1 MKLEELSITRKAR
14 KFKMSSA
21 ITCNL
26 KGKFKKTNSFLEK
39 CLEFIKLGRLDYYG
53 KLGVAALRETTPKDT
68 GLLAS
73 SWHYKIVRRPG
84 LASLIFYNTDIENG
98 KNVALLVYYGHGT
111 KNGIYVPPNDY
122 ITPAM
127 IPVLMKI
134 AEDMRKEI
142 EAL

>member
-1 MKLEELSITRKAR
+1 
-14 KFKMSSA
+14 MSSA
-21 ITCNL
+21 ITCSL
-26 KGKFKKTNSFLEK
+26 KGDFKKTNSFLEK

-53 KLGVAALRETTPKDT
+53 KLGVAALAETTPKVT

-73 SWHYKIVRRPG
+73 SWHYKIRRTRNSV
-84 LASLIFYNTDIENG
+84 SLIFYNTDIENG

-111 KNGIYVPPNDY
+111 RSGVWVPPNDY

-127 IPVLMKI
+127 LPVFIQI

>member
-1 MKLEELSITRKAR
+1 
-14 KFKMSSA
+14 MSSA
-21 ITCNL
+21 ITCRL
-26 KGKFKKTNSFLEK
+26 VGKFKKTNSFLER
-39 CLEFIKLGRLDYYG
+39 CLEFIRLGRLDYYG
-53 KLGVAALRETTPKDT
+53 KIGVAALAETTPKDT

-73 SWHYKIVRRPG
+73 SWHYKIERRKG
-84 LASLIFYNTDIENG
+84 VASLIFYNTDIENG

-111 KNGIYVPPNDY
+111 KRGIYVPPNDY

-127 IPVLMKI
+127 VPVFIQI

>member
-1 MKLEELSITRKAR
+1 MG
-14 KFKMSSA
+14 SA
-21 ITCNL
+21 ISCHV
-26 KGKFKKTNSFLEK
+26 KGRFKKTNSFLER

-53 KLGVAALRETTPKDT
+53 KIGVAALKETTPKDT

-73 SWHYKIVRRPG
+73 SWNYKIERSEGVAR
-84 LASLIFYNTDIENG
+84 LIFYNTDIENG
-98 KNVALLVYYGHGT
+98 QNVALLVYYGHGT
-111 KNGIYVPPNDY
+111 RHGIYVPPNDY

-127 IPVLMKI
+127 IPVFVKI